1 MRTVEFKME
10 RPGLVSEG
18 DKVNIIEREGTSSYS
33 YIIDPA
39 VAMSGCFA
47 ARDRI
52 KSKTGIVKE
61 IRENS
66 RGFYVIVDFD
76 ED

>member
-10 RPGLVSEG
+10 RPGLVSAG
-18 DKVNIIEREGTSSYS
+18 DTVNIIEREGTSSYS

-39 VAMSGCFA
+39 VAMSGCLA
-47 ARDRI
+47 ARERI

-61 IRENS
+61 VRENS

-76 ED
+76 E